1 VLVFTKKENGM
12 NRFVLVALLLIPSIA
27 FADATVED
35 VSPDTSVVTEVVDVV
50 DPDTTDSDVTE
61 SDAVS
66 DSDTVPSDTAS
77 DPAEVSDVS
86 TEDALDVSSGQ
97 DIGDAGD
104 VSGVPTLTPEKDS
117 ITQEDINFIIQA
129 VKEENWMLLVGLIL
143 TFLVLILDKWI
154 NIKQWVGEKGLPWTA
169 ASLGIVSHIGI
180 ALSTGTGWITAIIT
194 GILSGASAVGLW
206 NLIGANKKS

>member
-1 VLVFTKKENGM
+1 M

-35 VSPDTSVVTEVVDVV
+35 VSSDTSVVTEIVDVV
-50 DPDTTDSDVTE
+50 DPDTTDSDV
-61 SDAVS
+61 S
-66 DSDTVPSDTAS
+66 DSDTVPSDIAS
-77 DPAEVSDVS
+77 EPAEVSDIS
-86 TEDALDVSSGQ
+86 TEDVSSGQ
-97 DIGDAGD
+97 DAGD

-169 ASLGIVSHIGI
+169 ACLGIVSHIGI

>member
-1 VLVFTKKENGM
+1 MLVFTKKENGM
-12 NRFVLVALLLIPSIA
+12 NRLIFVTLLLIPSIA

-35 VSPDTSVVTEVVDVV
+35 ASSDTSVVTEVVDIV

-61 SDAVS
+61 SD
-66 DSDTVPSDTAS
+66 TVPSDIAS
-77 DPAEVSDVS
+77 DPAEVSDIS

-97 DIGDAGD
+97 DAGD

-169 ASLGIVSHIGI
+169 ACLGIVSHIGI

-206 NLIGANKKS
+206 NLIGANKKP